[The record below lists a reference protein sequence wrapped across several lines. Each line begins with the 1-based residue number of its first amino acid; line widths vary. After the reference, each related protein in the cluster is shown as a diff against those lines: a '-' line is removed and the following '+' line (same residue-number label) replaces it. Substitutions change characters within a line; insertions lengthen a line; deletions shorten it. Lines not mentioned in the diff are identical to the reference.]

1 MTFVGL
7 EFSFSLS
14 AWSWTLLGQ
23 EFWRPRL
30 RPKTQE
36 PCLVS
41 SASDSPESSAWLVSV
56 VEEKEV
62 EVRREGRVALGKAD
76 HLAEDLR
83 GRAEAAGR
91 WGKGQ
96 CMG

>member
-1 MTFVGL
+1 M
-7 EFSFSLS
+7 
-14 AWSWTLLGQ
+14 
-23 EFWRPRL
+23 
-30 RPKTQE
+30 
-36 PCLVS
+36 
-41 SASDSPESSAWLVSV
+41 VSV
-56 VEEKEV
+56 DEETEV

>member
-1 MTFVGL
+1 M
-7 EFSFSLS
+7 
-14 AWSWTLLGQ
+14 
-23 EFWRPRL
+23 
-30 RPKTQE
+30 
-36 PCLVS
+36 
-41 SASDSPESSAWLVSV
+41 SV

-62 EVRREGRVALGKAD
+62 EVRREGRVAPGKAD
-76 HLAEDLR
+76 HLAEDLK

>member
-1 MTFVGL
+1 M
-7 EFSFSLS
+7 
-14 AWSWTLLGQ
+14 
-23 EFWRPRL
+23 
-30 RPKTQE
+30 
-36 PCLVS
+36 
-41 SASDSPESSAWLVSV
+41 VSV
-56 VEEKEV
+56 DEETEV

-76 HLAEDLR
+76 HLAEDRR

>member
-1 MTFVGL
+1 
-7 EFSFSLS
+7 
-14 AWSWTLLGQ
+14 
-23 EFWRPRL
+23 
-30 RPKTQE
+30 
-36 PCLVS
+36 
-41 SASDSPESSAWLVSV
+41 LVSV
-56 VEEKEV
+56 DEEKEV